1 METSTINCTYKRN
14 ETAETNEVWPSG
26 VALVKSNWL
35 GNCSRAHNFQPFTLS
50 AMSGVLYNVVASAIF
65 VFVAINFLFPCNS
78 LIPLDRRTT
87 SVLGALLCY
96 LTRRFIFTNATM
108 DVIDAVDFDVM
119 ILLSSIMIIN
129 HIVVHLTE
137 TKEVIDYLQQLVKA
151 DPVRGFWII
160 SLAAFLASPF
170 LTNDGVC
177 LLFVEPILAA
187 FESAPFAIELAG
199 DTTAV
204 ADPTKITLRKED
216 ALYFLL
222 GLACSANIGSSLTY
236 TGNPQN
242 MIVASDSIRV
252 LPSYKFLIYM
262 LPAALFSWFVSKFI
276 LHTRSII
283 KISLH

>member
-1 METSTINCTYKRN
+1 MTS
-14 ETAETNEVWPSG
+14 
-26 VALVKSNWL
+26 VA
-35 GNCSRAHNFQPFTLS
+35 
-50 AMSGVLYNVVASAIF
+50 YNVVASAIF
-65 VFVAINFLFPCNS
+65 VFVAINFLFPCNF

-96 LTRRFIFTNATM
+96 LTRRFIFTNAGM
-108 DVIDAVDFDVM
+108 DVVHAVDFDVM

-129 HIVVHLTE
+129 HIVVHLRE
-137 TKEVIDYLQQLVKA
+137 TKEVIDYLQQLVNA
-151 DPVRGFWII
+151 DPVRGFWVI

-187 FESAPFAIELAG
+187 FETAPFAIELVGESA
-199 DTTAV
+199 AV
-204 ADPTKITLRKED
+204 ADPNKITLRKED

-262 LPAALFSWFVSKFI
+262 LPAALFSWFVSKLLVSFLCHHFHI
-276 LHTRSII
+276 NCTHIFCS
-283 KISLH
+283 